1 MLLLLLLLA
10 VTVDSRM
17 NLRSELQAVMD
28 TSAHRANTSL
38 SFAVAIGNV
47 KNTKEGPEVIAVAAG
62 KVDL

>member
-38 SFAVAIGNV
+38 SFAVSIGNV
-47 KNTKEGPEVIAVAAG
+47 KNEDPEVIAVAAG